1 MNSLSSYQETIKK
14 LLENLAPPSD
24 EIESQI
30 ITDTEHDHYQLTQV
44 GWKNNRR
51 VYGCVLHL
59 DIKDQKIW
67 IQHNGTELDIAQEL
81 VNRGIPKQQIVV
93 GFQSPFKRQF
103 TEFAVA

>member
-1 MNSLSSYQETIKK
+1 MDTLNSYRDKIKQLLETI
-14 LLENLAPPSD
+14 APPSN

-30 ITDTEHDHYQLTQV
+30 LIDTEHDHYQITQV

-59 DIKDQKIW
+59 DIKNDKIW

-81 VNRGIPKQQIVV
+81 VKLGIPKEWIVL
-93 GFQSPFKRQF
+93 GFQSAYKRQF